1 MELSRLSEKELDYA
15 ETKLQELTSLG
26 FRVVALAKKDIS
38 PRQKFTVKEGTL
50 RDEIKELEFLGF
62 IALKDPVRKGAK
74 EAIQL
79 AKDAGLKTVIATGD
93 HLLTAKAVAKEI
105 GLPTK
110 DGNLFEGKELDK
122 LSDEELSLKLEHI
135 SVFARVEP
143 RHKLRIIEAWQ
154 KKGAIIAMTG
164 DGVNDAPA
172 LKKADIGLALGSG
185 TDVAKESSDLIL
197 LEDNFAII
205 PQAIREGR
213 VIIDNIRKIITYLV
227 SGSFTETILIGSS
240 LLMGLPLPLT
250 ALQILWIN
258 LIEDGLPGMA
268 LTLEKPEEDV
278 MARPPLEKNS
288 NLLTREMKVIIFGIS
303 ITTDLLLF
311 LLFLFLLNTSYTL
324 EHTQTVL
331 FVGLGLDSLF
341 YVFSVRSLRKNIWEY
356 NPFSNLWL
364 TGAVILGLL
373 LLLAAVYLP
382 FFQFF
387 LGSIALTLLDWIILI
402 GLALL
407 NVLLIETVKW
417 YYIRKSK

>member
-1 MELSRLSEKELDYA
+1 
-15 ETKLQELTSLG
+15 
-26 FRVVALAKKDIS
+26 
-38 PRQKFTVKEGTL
+38 
-50 RDEIKELEFLGF
+50 
-62 IALKDPVRKGAK
+62 
-74 EAIQL
+74 
-79 AKDAGLKTVIATGD
+79 
-93 HLLTAKAVAKEI
+93 
-105 GLPTK
+105 
-110 DGNLFEGKELDK
+110 
-122 LSDEELSLKLEHI
+122 
-135 SVFARVEP
+135 
-143 RHKLRIIEAWQ
+143 
-154 KKGAIIAMTG
+154 
-164 DGVNDAPA
+164 
-172 LKKADIGLALGSG
+172 
-185 TDVAKESSDLIL
+185 
-197 LEDNFAII
+197 
-205 PQAIREGR
+205 
-213 VIIDNIRKIITYLV
+213 
-227 SGSFTETILIGSS
+227 
-240 LLMGLPLPLT
+240 MGLPLPLT

-278 MARPPLEKNS
+278 MARPPLGKNS

-324 EHTQTVL
+324 EHIQTVL